1 MRLIFVDAPRDTKK
15 HENVG
20 NLEVAVT
27 TEKSRGR
34 GRLPGTR
41 GGGPDPIDI
50 HVGKRVKL
58 RRTLL
63 HISQELL
70 ASDIGVTFQQVQKYE
85 SGHNRV
91 SASRLYDISRV
102 LNCAIS
108 YFFEDIG
115 PETTGERATP
125 AARGDEGLAEDAQ
138 AFGGDPMQRTET
150 LELVRAYWRLH
161 NPDLR
166 ANVLALLNNISKRE
180 QLTAR

>member
-1 MRLIFVDAPRDTKK
+1 M
-15 HENVG
+15 
-20 NLEVAVT
+20 
-27 TEKSRGR
+27 KSRGR
-34 GRLPGTR
+34 GKQPGAR

-63 HISQELL
+63 HISQEQL

-91 SASRLYDISRV
+91 SASRLFDISRV
-102 LNCAIS
+102 LNCPIS

-115 PETTGERATP
+115 PETTGERPTP
-125 AARGDEGLAEDAQ
+125 GARAEDGGGLSEESQ
-138 AFGGDPMQRTET
+138 AFGTDPMQRTET

-161 NPDLR
+161 NPELR
-166 ANVLALLNNISKRE
+166 TNVLSLLSNISKRE
-180 QLTAR
+180 